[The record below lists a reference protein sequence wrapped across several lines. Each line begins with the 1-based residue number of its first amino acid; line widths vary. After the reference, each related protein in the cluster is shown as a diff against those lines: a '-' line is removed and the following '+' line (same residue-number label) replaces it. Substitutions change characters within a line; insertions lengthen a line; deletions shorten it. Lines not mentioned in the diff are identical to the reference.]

1 MERAN
6 LLRRTAALELVS
18 SKPVMRVIMVALFAA
33 LTALGAYVAVPVPGT
48 MVPVSLQTLFVTL
61 AGALLGPA
69 LGAASQVTYLVI
81 GALGAPVFAGGMGG
95 AAHLIGPTGG
105 YLLAF
110 PVAAWLVGA
119 IAGRTGDARLMV
131 ALIAANLLILAGGAA
146 QLTLL
151 TGDAARAFALGVTPF
166 LIGSVIKTLVAFAAA
181 RRIRNRTLGMV

>member
-6 LLRRTAALELVS
+6 LLRRTAALEIVS
-18 SKPVMRVIMVALFAA
+18 SKPAMRVILVALFAA

-69 LGAASQVTYLVI
+69 LGAASQVTYLVL
-81 GALGAPVFAGGMGG
+81 GAMGAPVFAGGMGG
-95 AAHLIGPTGG
+95 AAHLLGPTGG

-119 IAGRTGDARLMV
+119 IAGKTGDARLMV

>member
-6 LLRRTAALELVS
+6 LLRRTAALEIVS
-18 SKPVMRVIMVALFAA
+18 SKPAMRVIMVALFAA

-95 AAHLIGPTGG
+95 AAHLMGPTGG

-119 IAGRTGDARLMV
+119 IAGKTGDVRLMV

-151 TGDAARAFALGVTPF
+151 TGDAARAFALGVAPF